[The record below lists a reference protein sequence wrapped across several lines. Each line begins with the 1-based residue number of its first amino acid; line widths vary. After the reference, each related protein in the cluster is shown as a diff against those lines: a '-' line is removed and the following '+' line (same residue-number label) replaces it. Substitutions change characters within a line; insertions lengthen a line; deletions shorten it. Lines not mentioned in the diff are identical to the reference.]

1 MKIRFLVIFFI
12 AVAFVSKAQTVTD
25 PWASM
30 GGPTTPSLIA
40 IDASNNLYVTNF
52 SNSTISKITPAG
64 TVTQAWATLAANT
77 YPYGIVIDASGNLY
91 TANRGPKTISKITPS
106 GDGTSGSVIQTWAN
120 LGGDEAYT
128 LAIDASGN
136 LYVPYVSTNRIAKI
150 TPNGATGTINT
161 TWVTLASGA
170 NPFSISFDGSGNLYS
185 ANSNNTISKITAA
198 GSVTQA
204 WATLAASSN
213 PQFMVFDPTG
223 NMYVSC
229 WGTSKVAKINS
240 SGTVTD
246 NWSVGTNVWTAGIVL
261 DGAGNVYT
269 ANHNN
274 HTISKI
280 TPSGTVTQA
289 YVTLAN
295 GANPF
300 HLVKD
305 ATGNL
310 YTNNMGNHT
319 VTKISVPSV
328 SITSS
333 ASGAVCAGTSV
344 TFTATVTG
352 ISSPTYQWYKNG
364 TAISSANSSTYS
376 SSTLS
381 NNDVIKVS
389 AGDAIVTSSL
399 IQNLDA
405 NNASS
410 YSSGNTWTD
419 LTMNGNSGTINT
431 MSSGS
436 VTIATEG
443 TIKSFKYTKGLS
455 YIAAPLSKTASMT
468 FNVWAKTSS
477 LSNYSSG
484 TMLFNAGAS
493 GTGALSGGPDLFI
506 AANKIFWNTYDGTGN
521 PFKLNGTDITTTTAS
536 INDVNWHNF
545 TVVVDEVA
553 NTASLYVDGI
563 LKGVAVYKDPRTYSS
578 TALFIGGEGDNA
590 NITNYDLAWDG
601 NISAFQSYSRA
612 LSLMEVVQI
621 FNSKAAFFGVNS
633 TALNVSNSIT
643 ASITGSTPT
652 FTVTGDGCANKTTL
666 STTSGLNSYAWY
678 KDNVAVSGATSNVYT
693 PTAAGVYK
701 VEVTTGSCSS
711 TSSTITINNCGNNA
725 YGQMVTLTNSSSL
738 ISTEGGANFGTGKD
752 ISGKIFNTTNI
763 ASTSGTIGSA
773 TAVLGGVISSTTGLT
788 SSVGIIYSTDVNFGT
803 YSTTTIQS
811 NIAAGTYTST
821 ISGLSSSTNYFAKSF
836 IVNKA
841 GTTYGSVVNFTTS
854 APSLV
859 SDGLVLNLDAGNSS
873 SYSGTG
879 STWTDLSGMGNNGTL
894 YNSVSYNSS
903 NQGSLVF
910 DGNGTNDGSRD
921 PYVQLPM
928 STDFDFGSGDFTVEM
943 WAYTTSGNTASDFVV
958 INAASS
964 SYAAVRLEYYNG
976 DLLVIHSYDGVSHA
990 SGGASASFTFNLNVW
1005 NHIVVSR
1012 ISGTAK
1018 VYVNGVEKASYSL
1031 PGSLLA
1037 QQNTRIGSLPTHP
1050 GGKNYSGNIAT
1061 TRFYKGKGLSAA
1073 EISYNF
1079 NLLKSRFGL

>member
-106 GDGTSGSVIQTWAN
+106 GDGTSGSVIQTWAD

-136 LYVPYVSTNRIAKI
+136 VYVPYVSTNRIAKI

-185 ANSNNTISKITAA
+185 ANSNNTISKITVA

-213 PQFMVFDPTG
+213 PQFIVFDPAG

-269 ANHNN
+269 TNHNN

-305 ATGNL
+305 ASGNL

-319 VTKISVPSV
+319 VTKILVPSV

-405 NNASS
+405 NNTTS
-410 YSSGNTWTD
+410 YSTGNTWTD
-419 LTMNGNSGTINT
+419 LTVNGNNGTINT

-436 VTIATEG
+436 VAIATEG

-484 TMLFNAGAS
+484 TMLFNAGTS
-493 GTGALSGGPDLFI
+493 GTGPVTGGPDLFI

-536 INDVNWHNF
+536 INDANWHNF
-545 TVVVDEVA
+545 TVVVDAVA
-553 NTASLYVDGI
+553 NTASLYVDGV

-612 LSLMEVVQI
+612 LSLMEVVQN

-643 ASITGSTPT
+643 ANITGATL
-652 FTVTGDGCANKTTL
+652 TVTGDGCANKTTL

-711 TSSTITINNCGNNA
+711 TSTTTTIYTCGNNA

-763 ASTSGTIGSA
+763 ASTSGTIGST

-854 APSLV
+854 APPATPV
-859 SDGLVLNLDAGNSS
+859 TNGLMLYLDATKSA
-873 SYSGTG
+873 SYGGSGT
-879 STWTDLSGMGNNGTL
+879 TWNDISG
-894 YNSVSYNSS
+894 
-903 NQGSLVF
+903 
-910 DGNGTNDGSRD
+910 
-921 PYVQLPM
+921 QLPA
-928 STDFDFGSGDFTVEM
+928 GSATLV
-943 WAYTTSGNTASDFVV
+943 GNPPF
-958 INAASS
+958 
-964 SYAAVRLEYYNG
+964 
-976 DLLVIHSYDGVSHA
+976 A
-990 SGGASASFTFNLNVW
+990 SGSFTFGSNMNASTSKTYTIGNQLTLIAWVNPSQQQSTFTGVIFRRTSSDGGGTGMFLSGNNLHYDWDNQHWGWRSNITVPNDQWSMIVLSIKESELNVYLC
-1005 NHIVVSR
+1005 NASGIISDSRGNGHGSLTSKGATNFHIGYDPYDLSNR
-1012 ISGTAK
+1012 AFRGKMGTAM
-1018 VYVNGVEKASYSL
+1018 VYSV
-1031 PGSLLA
+1031 
-1037 QQNTRIGSLPTHP
+1037 
-1050 GGKNYSGNIAT
+1050 
-1061 TRFYKGKGLSAA
+1061 GLSTEDITTIFNEQKAA
-1073 EISYNF
+1073 
-1079 NLLKSRFGL
+1079 FGL